1 MMHTTNSCPR
11 AGRDALASSH
21 SPSGFLGF
29 TVPPIPSFH
38 TLRMPLSQQTKSAGT
53 ELSRGV
59 SESMQRKE
67 PEGPQGSSLIGQ
79 CKRFLLATLRSNNT
93 YSMIGNF
100 FIAAHLSHGVY
111 LQMLCAALA
120 VRNEVREAERTH
132 STSDNA
138 KTLSWGGV
146 PGIISR
152 SPGVYRY
159 SLAVAFLQHAFEQG
173 FSSVTGLAVAFCC
186 LGLGNLFIAHDL
198 NREYFTREG
207 LLHPASRTPST
218 TPRSSMLREL
228 LTNGAVYW
236 GIADILVGMQ
246 GVHNNGSTLMTAP
259 PMFLVGMVLAC
270 SSIGAVCVKSSSSP
284 DSPVAITLNALTNYA
299 FALANVTSEIGSA
312 VSATA
317 GAFWGTGSL
326 IIGANKLSSQKRA
339 KCE

>member
-1 MMHTTNSCPR
+1 MHSTNSCPR
-11 AGRDALASSH
+11 AGRGALASSR
-21 SPSGFLGF
+21 SPSGFLGLN
-29 TVPPIPSFH
+29 TPPIPSFR
-38 TLRMPLSQQTKSAGT
+38 TLRMPSSQHTESAGT
-53 ELSRGV
+53 EPSRDISG
-59 SESMQRKE
+59 SMQKAE

-79 CKRFLLATLRSNNT
+79 CKRFLTAALRSNNT

-100 FIAAHLSHGVY
+100 VISAHLSHGVY

-120 VRNEVREAERTH
+120 VQNEVREAERTR
-132 STSDNA
+132 STSDHG
-138 KTLSWGGV
+138 KRLSWRGV
-146 PGIISR
+146 PGIILR

-173 FSSVTGLAVAFCC
+173 FSSVTGLAAAFCC

-198 NREYFTREG
+198 NREYFTRQG
-207 LLHPASRTPST
+207 LLHPASLTTST
-218 TPRSSMLREL
+218 THCSRMLREL

-284 DSPVAITLNALTNYA
+284 NSPVAIILNAFTNYV
-299 FALANVTSEIGSA
+299 FALANVTSEIGSS
-312 VSATA
+312 VSAAA